1 MSMDD
6 RKNCGNERLDVFW
19 ESLIAGVD
27 ACSSL
32 DASLCQGSSDAD
44 WPLRPCPAFRICL
57 PHYTRIWCEYL

>member
-6 RKNCGNERLDVFW
+6 RKNYGNERLDVFW

-32 DASLCQGSSDAD
+32 DASLQGHVI
-44 WPLRPCPAFRICL
+44 PEVTEPER
-57 PHYTRIWCEYL
+57 